1 MIPETTASHRALA
14 RAALIVMFLFVAS
27 RVLGLLRD
35 VAISHQFGTARAL
48 DAYFA
53 AFTIPDFIFN
63 VLAGGAL
70 GSAFI
75 PTFAAALADDSKRA
89 WRLARAIIAL
99 VFFLMTALAI
109 LLAIFASPIVALIV
123 APGFTPADQELTTT
137 LMRAMLLTPIV
148 FGVSGILMGIL
159 NAHQHF
165 ILPAL
170 APALYNAAI
179 IAGAL
184 WLAPTFGIYGLVIG
198 VIAGSFLHLAIQL
211 PWLWRN
217 RITHASRELRIT
229 NYELRNSIFQSP
241 DVKKVARLFLPRT
254 IGIAAVQINFVV
266 NTILA
271 STLPI
276 GSIAAL
282 GYAWRVMLLPVGVIG
297 QSLATVVFPTLSAQ
311 TARQERAAFRATF
324 SIALRATLYL
334 TIPASVG
341 LFILGAPFIALLFE
355 RGQFDARST
364 ADTAFALQFFA
375 LGLFAHSGL
384 EIITRAFYALHDT
397 RTPVIVGVGAMAL
410 NIALSIALIAPLAHC
425 GLALANSIATI
436 LEMLTLLAILQRRLG
451 DIDARQI
458 AISITRILIASFA
471 MALAI
476 AALANWLAS
485 FGAIFLAMVGGAL
498 GALIYFIATVIL
510 RSHEIAFIIARVNRK
525 LETLAPHARAGV
537 ENQK

>member
-1 MIPETTASHRALA
+1 MISETTAPHRSMA
-14 RAALIVMFLFVAS
+14 RAALIVMLLFVAS

-35 VAISHQFGTARAL
+35 VVISHQFGTARAL

-75 PTFAAALADDSKRA
+75 PTFAAALANDAHRA

-99 VFFLMTALAI
+99 TFFLMTALAI
-109 LLAIFASPIVALIV
+109 VLAIFSPPLVAIAV
-123 APGFTPADQELTTT
+123 APGFTPADQELTAT

-148 FGVSGILMGIL
+148 FGVSGIIMGIL

-184 WLAPTFGIYGLVIG
+184 WLAPTLGIYGLVVG
-198 VIAGSFLHLAIQL
+198 VVAGSILHLAIQL
-211 PWLWRN
+211 PWFLRFQISDFRFQN
-217 RITHASRELRIT
+217 LKFEILNLKSYDVRE
-229 NYELRNSIFQSP
+229 
-241 DVKKVARLFLPRT
+241 VAHLFLPRT
-254 IGIAAVQINFVV
+254 LGIAAVQINFVV

-341 LFILGAPFIALLFE
+341 LFILGAPFIALLFQ
-355 RGQFDARST
+355 RGQFTARST

-375 LGLFAHSGL
+375 LGLFAHSAL

-397 RTPVIVGVGAMAL
+397 RTPVIVGIGAMAL
-410 NIALSIALIAPLAHC
+410 NVALSIALIAPLAHG

-436 LEMLTLLAILQRRLG
+436 LETLTLLAILHRRLG

-458 AISITRILIASFA
+458 AISTARILAASLVMTIA
-471 MALAI
+471 LIAI
-476 AALANWLAS
+476 TNLLAS
-485 FGAIFLAMVGGAL
+485 SGAIIIAIIGGAL
-498 GALIYFIATVIL
+498 GAIVYLVATIIL
-510 RSHEIAFIIARVNRK
+510 RADEIAFIIARVNRK
-525 LETLAPHARAGV
+525 S
-537 ENQK
+537 

>member
-1 MIPETTASHRALA
+1 VIPETTASHRALA

-99 VFFLMTALAI
+99 TFFLMTALAI
-109 LLAIFASPIVALIV
+109 LLAIFASPIVAIVV
-123 APGFTPADQELTTT
+123 APGFAPADQELTAT

-184 WLAPTFGIYGLVIG
+184 WLAPTLGIYGLVVG
-198 VIAGSFLHLAIQL
+198 VVAGAFLHLAIQL
-211 PWLWRN
+211 PWFLQN
-217 RITHASRELRIT
+217 RITNASRELRIT
-229 NYELRNSIFQSP
+229 NYEFQSP
-241 DVKKVARLFLPRT
+241 DVKEVVRLFLPRT

-271 STLPI
+271 STLPS

-324 SIALRATLYL
+324 SIALRATWYL

-355 RGQFDARST
+355 RGQFNARST

-410 NIALSIALIAPLAHC
+410 NIALSIVLIAPLAHG

-436 LEMLTLLAILQRRLG
+436 LETLTLLAILQRRLG
-451 DIDARQI
+451 DIDVRQI
-458 AISITRILIASFA
+458 AMSIARILIASFA
-471 MALAI
+471 MSLAI
-476 AALANWLAS
+476 AVLANWRAS
-485 FGAIFLAMVGGAL
+485 FGAIFLAIVGGAIGVVVYL
-498 GALIYFIATVIL
+498 IATIIL
-510 RSHEIAFIIARVNRK
+510 RAEEIAFIIARVNRK
-525 LETLAPHARAGV
+525 LETLAPPARAGV

>member
-1 MIPETTASHRALA
+1 
-14 RAALIVMFLFVAS
+14 
-27 RVLGLLRD
+27 
-35 VAISHQFGTARAL
+35 
-48 DAYFA
+48 
-53 AFTIPDFIFN
+53 
-63 VLAGGAL
+63 
-70 GSAFI
+70 
-75 PTFAAALADDSKRA
+75 
-89 WRLARAIIAL
+89 
-99 VFFLMTALAI
+99 
-109 LLAIFASPIVALIV
+109 
-123 APGFTPADQELTTT
+123 
-137 LMRAMLLTPIV
+137 
-148 FGVSGILMGIL
+148 
-159 NAHQHF
+159 
-165 ILPAL
+165 
-170 APALYNAAI
+170 
-179 IAGAL
+179 
-184 WLAPTFGIYGLVIG
+184 
-198 VIAGSFLHLAIQL
+198 
-211 PWLWRN
+211 
-217 RITHASRELRIT
+217 
-229 NYELRNSIFQSP
+229 
-241 DVKKVARLFLPRT
+241 
-254 IGIAAVQINFVV
+254 
-266 NTILA
+266 
-271 STLPI
+271 
-276 GSIAAL
+276 
-282 GYAWRVMLLPVGVIG
+282 MLLPVGVIG

-410 NIALSIALIAPLAHC
+410 NIALSIALIAPLAHG

-525 LETLAPHARAGV
+525 LETLAPPARAGV